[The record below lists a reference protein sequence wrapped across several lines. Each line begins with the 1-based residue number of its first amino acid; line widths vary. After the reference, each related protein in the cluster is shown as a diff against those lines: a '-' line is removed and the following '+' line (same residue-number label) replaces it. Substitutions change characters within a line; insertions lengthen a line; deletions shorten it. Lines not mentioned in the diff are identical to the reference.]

1 MNRNP
6 EISVGVM
13 LELLKRN
20 GLIQAFSNRTQD
32 SLARIV
38 TFFNKYFSD
47 ARFTRVL
54 LDIIDIFIDV
64 YEPQFMSLSPDVQR
78 LLVELNRRIKIE
90 EELTCEFLKLEGQI
104 EMIVNA
110 SEGHSDETEIVDLTE
125 INALRPSENAIKSQ
139 IIEV

>member
-1 MNRNP
+1 MNRTP
-6 EISVGVM
+6 EVSVGVM

-110 SEGHSDETEIVDLTE
+110 SEGSDETEIVDLSE

-139 IIEV
+139 VIEV